1 MAAGSMLTRTSSPS
15 PLNRIRMTPTLR
27 RLPAVLLAAAVALTS
42 ACSRRAPVERPGPAP
57 QRYRV
62 VPWPQR
68 VDARPGAFTVN
79 AGTRLVLSDPASPE
93 LRAVAAFL
101 SDYIRS
107 AVGAKVS
114 VSDSSDS
121 LAQAGRN
128 AIALQLRADAAVPA
142 EGYRLSVTPDSVT
155 LTASKPAGLFHG
167 VQTLRQLLPVR
178 GEGGSAIPAVEIE
191 DAPRFAYRGMHLDV
205 GRHFFP
211 ASFVKRYVD
220 LLAMYKFNTFHWHLT
235 EDQGWRIQIKRY
247 PRLTEVGGCRKETQ
261 VAKHRDPFVGDG
273 TRYCG
278 YYTQDEVRDVVAYA
292 AARHVTILPEIE
304 MPGHSVAAITAYP
317 ELGCRATAPE
327 VRTKWGISDDI
338 LCPTEETFAFLEGV
352 LTEVM
357 ELFPGERIHIGGDEA
372 PKQAWQESPAA
383 QAVIRREGLKDEHEL
398 QSYFV
403 RRIEKFLNAH
413 GRRLVGWDEI
423 VEGGLSPT
431 ATVMYWRDRPD
442 AGVGVQGGIDPARV
456 AVKQGN
462 SVIMTPNQTLY
473 FDRYQADSAGEPLAI
488 GGLATLRQ
496 VYDYDPIPSDF
507 GPEEAKR
514 VLGAQANVW
523 TEYMATPEHVE
534 YMVLPR
540 MIALAE
546 VVWSPRE
553 ARDWDSFTRR
563 LPAQLKR
570 LDALGVKYRAP

>member
-1 MAAGSMLTRTSSPS
+1 MFRAVPQ
-15 PLNRIRMTPTLR
+15 PTHSR
-27 RLPAVLLAAAVALTS
+27 PVTVSRLAL
-42 ACSRRAPVERPGPAP
+42 
-57 QRYRV
+57 
-62 VPWPQR
+62 
-68 VDARPGAFTVN
+68 
-79 AGTRLVLSDPASPE
+79 LVLSIALTFGAAPSAAQSTPPATEATLGVIPRPRRLETRPGTFTISARTVVWTDAASASEGRKLARMLERGTGLALAVRTGGTPPTANVIE
-93 LRAVAAFL
+93 LRR
-101 SDYIRS
+101 DR
-107 AVGAKVS
+107 
-114 VSDSSDS
+114 
-121 LAQAGRN
+121 
-128 AIALQLRADAAVPA
+128 ALMDTLGA
-142 EGYRLSVTPDSVT
+142 EGYRLRVRPGRVVARSAGD
-155 LTASKPAGLFHG
+155 AGLFYAA
-167 VQTLRQLLPVR
+167 QTMRQLLPPAALRAAPIVGVR
-178 GEGGSAIPAVEIE
+178 WTVQAVDIE
-191 DAPRFAYRGMHLDV
+191 DAPRFAWRGAHLDV
-205 GRHFFP
+205 SRHFMP
-211 ASFVKRYVD
+211 KEFVKKYID
-220 LLAMYKFNTFHWHLT
+220 LLALQKMNSFHWHLT

-278 YYTQDEVRDVVAYA
+278 YYTQDQVRDVVAYA
-292 AARHVTILPEIE
+292 AARHVTIIPEIE
-304 MPGHSVAAITAYP
+304 MPGHSVAAIAAYP

-338 LCPTEETFAFLEGV
+338 LCPKEETFAFLEGV

-372 PKQAWQESPAA
+372 PKKAWQESPAA

-496 VYDYDPIPSDF
+496 VYGYDPIPSDF
-507 GPEEAKR
+507 GLEEAKR

-546 VVWSPRE
+546 VLWSPRE
-553 ARDWDSFTRR
+553 ARDWGSFTRR

>member
-1 MAAGSMLTRTSSPS
+1 M
-15 PLNRIRMTPTLR
+15 NPTLR

-42 ACSRRAPVERPGPAP
+42 ACARRAPVKNPGTAP
-57 QRYRV
+57 ERYRL

-68 VDARPGAFTVN
+68 VDARAGAFPVG
-79 AGTRLVLSDPASPE
+79 AGTRLVLSDPASAQ
-93 LRAVAAFL
+93 LRSAAEFL
-101 SDYIRS
+101 SEYVQAALGTKLQVS
-107 AVGAKVS
+107 ASPAPQGE
-114 VSDSSDS
+114 
-121 LAQAGRN
+121 RN
-128 AIALQLRADAAVPA
+128 AIALQLRADPA
-142 EGYRLSVTPDSVT
+142 IPEEGYRLSVTPQLVT
-155 LTASKPAGLFHG
+155 LTARTPAGIFHG

-178 GEGGSAIPAVEIE
+178 GEGGSAIPAVEIA

-211 ASFVKRYVD
+211 PSFVKRYID
-220 LLAMYKFNTFHWHLT
+220 LLAAYKFNTFHWHLT
-235 EDQGWRIQIKRY
+235 EDQGWRIQVKRY

-273 TRYCG
+273 KRYCG

-292 AARHVTILPEIE
+292 AARHVTIVPEIE
-304 MPGHSVAAITAYP
+304 MPGHSVAAIAAYP
-317 ELGCRATAPE
+317 QLGCRDSVPE

-338 LCPTEETFAFLEGV
+338 LCPKEETFAFLEGV

-357 ELFPGERIHIGGDEA
+357 ALFPGERIHIGADEA
-372 PKQAWQESPAA
+372 PKKAWQASPVA

-413 GRRLVGWDEI
+413 GRRMVGWDEI

-442 AGVGVQGGIDPARV
+442 AGVGVQGGVDPARV
-456 AVKQGN
+456 AVRQGN
-462 SVIMTPNQTLY
+462 PVIMTPNQTLY
-473 FDRYQADSAGEPLAI
+473 FDHYQADSASEPLAI
-488 GGLATLRQ
+488 GGRTTLRE
-496 VYDYDPIPSDF
+496 VYDYDPIPRDF
-507 GPEEAKR
+507 GPAEAR
-514 VLGAQANVW
+514 HVLGAQANVW

-540 MIALAE
+540 MLALSE

-553 ARDWDSFTRR
+553 ARDWDAFSRR
-563 LPAQLKR
+563 LPAQLRR
-570 LDALGVKYRAP
+570 LDALGVKYRKP